1 MRILVALA
9 IAVAL
14 LAGVA
19 APHHHV
25 GPSGEHECLAC
36 TVGSGLEARDETP
49 PVVPAVTVGV
59 ASAVEP
65 VSVAASG
72 APLGAVPGQSP
83 PRA

>member
-25 GPSGEHECLAC
+25 GPAGEHECLAC

-49 PVVPAVTVGV
+49 PAAPTEAVGV
-59 ASAVEP
+59 AAAVEP
-65 VSVAASG
+65 PSVPACG

-83 PRA
+83 PSA